1 MIAPSP
7 LNLKTWIDE
16 NRHLLK
22 PPVGNKC
29 VWEDRDFIVM
39 IVGGPNARK
48 DYHVNQTEELYYQ
61 VEGDITVKIIE
72 NGTPRDVRIR
82 EGEIFLL
89 PAGIPH
95 SPQRPAGTVGMV
107 VERQRPEGMKD
118 HLRFYCE
125 KCGSVIYE
133 PEFDLKNIV
142 TQLKAVMDD
151 FWAEGNEA
159 KRTCKKCGTVMQK
172 PQPATAAK

>member
-1 MIAPSP
+1 MPALSA
-7 LNLKTWIDE
+7 LNLKAWIDE

-48 DYHVNQTEELYYQ
+48 DYHVNQTEELFYQ

-72 NGTPRDVRIR
+72 NGVKRDISIKQ
-82 EGEIFLL
+82 GDLFLL
-89 PAGIPH
+89 PPGIPH

-107 VERQRPEGMKD
+107 VERQRPAGMKD
-118 HLRFYCE
+118 YLRFYCD
-125 KCGSVIYE
+125 KCGAVVHE
-133 PEFDLKNIV
+133 PEFDLKNIG
-142 TQLKAVMDD
+142 TQLKQIMEE
-151 FWAEGNEA
+151 FWSPASKA
-159 KRTCKKCGTVMQK
+159 LRTCKKCGAELT
-172 PQPATAAK
+172 PPPPAR

>member
-1 MIAPSP
+1 MPVAMP
-7 LNLKTWIDE
+7 LNLKTWIDA

-48 DYHVNQTEELYYQ
+48 DYHVNPTEELFYQ
-61 VEGDITVKIIE
+61 VEGDITVRIIDDA
-72 NGTPRDVRIR
+72 GPRDIPIR

-89 PAGIPH
+89 PPNVPH

-107 VERQRPEGMKD
+107 VERQRPGQTD
-118 HLRFYCE
+118 RLRFYCE
-125 KCGSVIYE
+125 KCGHVLHE
-133 PEFDLKNIV
+133 PTFELKDIV
-142 TQLKAVMDD
+142 NQLKKVMEE
-151 FWAEGNEA
+151 FWNPSNASM
-159 KRTCKKCGTVMQK
+159 RTCKKCGAVMT
-172 PQPATAAK
+172 PPTPAK

>member
-1 MIAPSP
+1 MP
-7 LNLKTWIDE
+7 LAAFNLKGWIDE

-29 VWEDRDFIVM
+29 MWEDRDFIVM

-48 DYHVNQTEELYYQ
+48 DYHVNPTEELFYQ
-61 VEGDITVKIIE
+61 VEGDITLKLIE
-72 NGTPRDVRIR
+72 NGMKHDVSIKQ
-82 EGEIFLL
+82 GDIFLL

-107 VERQRPEGMKD
+107 VERRRPAGDKD

-125 KCGSVIYE
+125 ACGAVVYE
-133 PEFDLKNIV
+133 PEFDLKNIA
-142 TQLKAVMDD
+142 TQLKEIMEM
-151 FWAEGNEA
+151 FWKPENAGL
-159 KRTCKKCGTVMQK
+159 RTCKKCKTVMQ
-172 PQPATAAK
+172 PPAVAT